1 LPENQRRVTLA
12 SYTTGNTTF
21 YVGVV
26 LIVAMGIAA
35 AVLRSYAAS
44 VEDDIG
50 RLDGKLEATEQSRSR
65 AHEAELLEVGQQS
78 KLFSSLLTSKLYWTQ
93 ALGTIEKFTQSS
105 VKIKQ
110 IEASA
115 TKGTITFFGVTDNLV
130 SVSRQLASFQA
141 AKGTKDVLIK
151 SIKFMPDGTV
161 EFSGEI
167 QVDVNSFLR
176 KANENVRIPSQ

>member
-1 LPENQRRVTLA
+1 
-12 SYTTGNTTF
+12 
-21 YVGVV
+21 
-26 LIVAMGIAA
+26 
-35 AVLRSYAAS
+35 
-44 VEDDIG
+44 
-50 RLDGKLEATEQSRSR
+50 
-65 AHEAELLEVGQQS
+65 
-78 KLFSSLLTSKLYWTQ
+78 
-93 ALGTIEKFTQSS
+93 